1 MIAEVNVFGVY
12 ISSGLFAAIL
22 AGLIHLGLRRVLQT
36 AGFYRFVAHQ
46 NLFDVALFM
55 IIWGVIA
62 LTMSTFATA
71 LSKLL
76 G

>member
-36 AGFYRFVAHQ
+36 VGFYRFVAHQ
-46 NLFDVALFM
+46 NLFDVALF
-55 IIWGVIA
+55 IILWGVIA
-62 LTMSTFATA
+62 LTMSTFTTT
-71 LSKLL
+71 LSTIL

>member
-22 AGLIHLGLRRVLQT
+22 AALIHLGLRRVLQT
-36 AGFYRFVAHQ
+36 VGFYRFVAHQ